1 MQLNWTCLFIR
12 AGWIKAFIFIIVG
25 AQCHRSLSCWCGER
39 RARTVH
45 QWLQHILLITVSV
58 IVITQGCFLTPSF
71 SWLGLGRLQGCTT
84 TGLSR
89 KICKG
94 LGCGGKPPLPRFIIY
109 ILAGVVYRTQLRAC
123 LRTAM
128 ENTLDSRKPAY
139 PCSLPEDTAF
149 QRNCGGC
156 VCVCF
161 CLCEDR
167 RRTLLFLG
175 SLSQNRA
182 SLWTTVTSVD
192 WKHMW
197 FNTLWLYGLGLCG
210 ILFPHICFGGVCL
223 QFHKNN

>member
-94 LGCGGKPPLPRFIIY
+94 LGLWREAPSSPLYNIHI
-109 ILAGVVYRTQLRAC
+109 
-123 LRTAM
+123 
-128 ENTLDSRKPAY
+128 SR
-139 PCSLPEDTAF
+139 
-149 QRNCGGC
+149 GC
-156 VCVCF
+156 VSDAAPGLSEDGDGKHIRFKKASVPLLPAWRHSFSEKLWWVRVCVRVF
-161 CLCEDR
+161 VF
-167 RRTLLFLG
+167 LFVRG
-175 SLSQNRA
+175 PEKDTFVSWFPVSEPCQSLNNC
-182 SLWTTVTSVD
+182 D
-192 WKHMW
+192 
-197 FNTLWLYGLGLCG
+197 
-210 ILFPHICFGGVCL
+210 ICRLKTYVV
-223 QFHKNN
+223 